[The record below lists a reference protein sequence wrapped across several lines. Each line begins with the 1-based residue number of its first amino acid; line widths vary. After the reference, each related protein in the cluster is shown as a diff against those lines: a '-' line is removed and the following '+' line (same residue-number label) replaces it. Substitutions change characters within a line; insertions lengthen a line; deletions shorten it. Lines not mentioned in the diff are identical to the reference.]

1 MKRLESSGGAFFTSK
16 CFTSTSCRS
25 RRTQVPPVFGNQSKK
40 TSVRRFRAKR
50 HGAYASS
57 HREVIG
63 WKTVRKEESNASR
76 VLTRAGI
83 AEASVLGTAGPR
95 AFGEAR
101 DRRPTAGRNAEG
113 RAPTE
118 ARDPASRPPPTCY
131 NSAVSDTSAAK
142 PKRNVRRIVVRTVL
156 LLVGV
161 GLLALFVRAAGLDE
175 ILANLRRIG
184 WGFLWL
190 VGISAVWRTF
200 AVGGMWTLLDTEHR
214 IPFLKL
220 TAIRSA
226 GESVNT
232 LMPFG
237 NVGGEPIKIMMLAR
251 EIGGTAATKYVVLD
265 KTVFFLSGIAF
276 MTSGTVV
283 GAVLLADHLEVLLLT
298 IAMLIPWTGV
308 LAWIVWRQ
316 VKGDFVVKASRA
328 LRLLR
333 IPLSEKT
340 LGKLAR
346 IDGAVTESAPRE
358 PQRFAISFVL
368 HSSAEPF
375 APPTCGSACGCSARA
390 SRGRAPIS
398 RPPRACWSA
407 RPSSSS
413 PARSAPP
420 RVATRSSSTSSVW
433 ASPRA

>member
-1 MKRLESSGGAFFTSK
+1 M
-16 CFTSTSCRS
+16 
-25 RRTQVPPVFGNQSKK
+25 
-40 TSVRRFRAKR
+40 
-50 HGAYASS
+50 
-57 HREVIG
+57 
-63 WKTVRKEESNASR
+63 
-76 VLTRAGI
+76 
-83 AEASVLGTAGPR
+83 
-95 AFGEAR
+95 
-101 DRRPTAGRNAEG
+101 
-113 RAPTE
+113 
-118 ARDPASRPPPTCY
+118 
-131 NSAVSDTSAAK
+131 SDTSAAK

-190 VGISAVWRTF
+190 LGISSVWRTF

-298 IAMLIPWTGV
+298 IAMLIPWTAV

-333 IPLSEKT
+333 IPLSDKT

-346 IDGAVTESAPRE
+346 IDGAVTEFWRPENRK
-358 PQRFAISFVL
+358 RFAVSFVL
-368 HSSAEPF
+368 HFIGRALRAADVWLCVWLLGESISWTGAYFSAAAGMLVSATFFFIPGALGASEGGHAFVFDLIGLGVSAGVTVGLVRRIRNYALSILGYGLVVAWPTDKKPVAADAKLEPQV
-375 APPTCGSACGCSARA
+375 APPSD
-390 SRGRAPIS
+390 AP
-398 RPPRACWSA
+398 
-407 RPSSSS
+407 
-413 PARSAPP
+413 
-420 RVATRSSSTSSVW
+420 
-433 ASPRA
+433 